1 MPEIDDLLAGID
13 DPADNYAHTPNHNY
27 FFGKEDRA
35 KDFLIKKI
43 WPMGRNKNLYSFFDF
58 VKRENADIIESVVP
72 LSTEDSDVLLEKPT
86 VFDTFL
92 QVDRTLDKKNIY
104 DSYFLP
110 PLQPH
115 LDGWILQQS
124 HYIDTLNDR
133 QKAAVN
139 AYTFHG
145 DKFINGFLRG
155 LLKDDLQELIL
166 ACIKSNDI
174 PFKYAIY
181 DNYDLLKYKH
191 RLYLPAKNTLMK
203 DGKLDNTVINK
214 IVAWP
219 NNLEWFFQLKNI
231 SFLIVGLI
239 ADLTKVIY
247 EAPRIRKPLV
257 VFRGVFSEHN
267 ERLSFKSNDYWST
280 SLDPYATVKFVD
292 MDIGKRLQGVVY
304 EITLSPKI
312 PCLFIERLT
321 HFKSTEQ
328 EVLLP
333 PGITYNFSKTIK
345 IKMRVEKNPYTKTTF
360 EEYVERAMTT
370 AVKYRVITIAGV
382 AREFDTQ
389 VLKLADIV
397 REWINQ
403 KERKVRRE
411 KRYLEKYGGPH
422 LSRENA
428 RLPVF
433 KQVQG
438 PKTRRSRSS
447 RDRNLSRRRRRVQKQ
462 GSWDSR
468 DSRDSREDVDF
479 GVEEE

>member
-1 MPEIDDLLAGID
+1 MPELDDLLAGID
-13 DPADNYAHTPNHNY
+13 DPVDNYVHTPDHNY
-27 FFGKEDRA
+27 FSGRDDRA
-35 KDFLIKKI
+35 KDFLLKKT
-43 WPMGRNKNLYSFFDF
+43 WPAGRNKNLYSFFDF
-58 VKRENADIIESVVP
+58 GKRTNDDIIENVVP
-72 LSTEDSDVLLEKPT
+72 LSAGDADVLLEKST

-92 QVDRTLDKKNIY
+92 QVDRSLDKKGMY

-115 LDGWILQQS
+115 LDGWILQQN

-155 LLKDDLQELIL
+155 LLKEDLQELIF
-166 ACIKSNDI
+166 ACIQSNDI

-191 RLYLPAKNTLMK
+191 HLYLPAKQTLMK
-203 DGKLDNTVINK
+203 DGKLDNAVINK
-214 IVAWP
+214 IVSWP
-219 NNLEWFFQLKNI
+219 ENLEWFFQLKNI

-247 EAPRIRKPLV
+247 DAPRIRKPLI
-257 VFRGVFSEHN
+257 VFRGVISEHN
-267 ERLSFKSNDYWST
+267 EQLTFKSNDYWST
-280 SLDPYATVKFVD
+280 SLNPYATVKFVD
-292 MDIGKRLQGVVY
+292 MNIGKRLEGVVY

-312 PCLFIERLT
+312 PCLYIERLT
-321 HFKSTEQ
+321 RFKSTEH

-333 PGITYNFSKTIK
+333 PGITYNFSKLIK
-345 IKMRVEKNPYTKTTF
+345 IKMRVEKNPYNATTF
-360 EEYVERAMTT
+360 AEYIERAMTT

-382 AREFDTQ
+382 AREFDMH

-397 REWINQ
+397 REWVNQ

-411 KRYLEKYGGPH
+411 RRYLEKYAGPAM
-422 LSRENA
+422 SRENA

-433 KQVQG
+433 KQVRG

-447 RDRNLSRRRRRVQKQ
+447 RDRNFSRRRRRAQKSEQ
-462 GSWDSR
+462 VSR
-468 DSRDSREDVDF
+468 DSRNNIDF
-479 GVEEE
+479 GDEEE